1 MYTLNHIDVVH
12 NNTPCTYT
20 GIQMYT
26 VYTHTEVH
34 KYLNDVLLNAS
45 LRGWN
50 KVHSVWN
57 GTQSKMKHKITK
69 SVEVILNRVTWRGS
83 VHQLPQ

>member
-34 KYLNDVLLNAS
+34 EYLNDVLLNAS
-45 LRGWN
+45 LRG
-50 KVHSVWN
+50 
-57 GTQSKMKHKITK
+57 
-69 SVEVILNRVTWRGS
+69 
-83 VHQLPQ
+83 